1 MSRFL
6 GGSYLCA
13 ALLAGACSFAY
24 ADRAAAPP
32 PPPLPHDQA
41 LAIAPEAV
49 RAKYNVDITDENGD
63 SLQTFAQKGRYYVL
77 GGAGERYIVHV
88 TNPTAARIEAVITV
102 DGLDVIDGEA
112 GDLHKRGYV
121 IPAYGDVRIEGFRT
135 STTDVA
141 TFRFSAV
148 AESYAQRKG
157 KGRNVGVVAV
167 AIFEE
172 VPPPAEPVMIQPTEP
187 EDPRHWYYDNLD
199 NAGEDGAG
207 DSARPTGGA
216 SRGHGAA
223 TDDKEADEP
232 APPPPAK
239 VSSAPGAAQGGSGS
253 AGAPARPDLSRDRS
267 DCCTPRTSRP
277 GLGTEFG
284 ETRYSSVSWTK
295 FVRAS
300 SKPAAVAELRY
311 NDAAGLMALGIQVQP
326 MPDSDE
332 LGTRETAD
340 PFPGDDH
347 FARPPAGV
355 R

>member
-13 ALLAGACSFAY
+13 ALLAGACSAAF
-24 ADRAAAPP
+24 ADRAPSR

-49 RAKYNVDITDENGD
+49 RAKYNVDITDENGE
-63 SLQTFAQKGRYYVL
+63 SLATYAQRGRYYVL
-77 GGAGERYIVHV
+77 GGAGDRYIVHV
-88 TNPTAARIEAVITV
+88 TNPTAQRIEAVITV
-102 DGLDVIDGEA
+102 DGLDVIDGES
-112 GDLHKRGYV
+112 GDLKKRGYV
-121 IPAYGDVRIEGFRT
+121 VPAYGDVRIEGFRT
-135 STTDVA
+135 STENVA

-157 KGRNVGVVAV
+157 KGRNVGVIAV

-172 VPPPAEPVMIQPTEP
+172 TPPPAEPIMIQPGRGP
-187 EDPRHWYYDNLD
+187 EQWLD
-199 NAGEDGAG
+199 DDRDYGGDVEDEAPARG
-207 DSARPTGGA
+207 DYRGGGA
-216 SRGHGAA
+216 TGSTSADKGPAESR
-223 TDDKEADEP
+223 EADEP
-232 APPPPAK
+232 APPPP
-239 VSSAPGAAQGGSGS
+239 SAPSGAVGGAGR
-253 AGAPARPDLSRDRS
+253 GAPSRPDLSRERR
-267 DCCTPRTSRP
+267 DCCTPQKSRP

-311 NDAAGLMALGIQVQP
+311 NDAAGLMALGILVQP
-326 MPDSDE
+326 MPDPDE
-332 LGTRETAD
+332 LNTRETAD

-347 FARPPAGV
+347 FARPPA